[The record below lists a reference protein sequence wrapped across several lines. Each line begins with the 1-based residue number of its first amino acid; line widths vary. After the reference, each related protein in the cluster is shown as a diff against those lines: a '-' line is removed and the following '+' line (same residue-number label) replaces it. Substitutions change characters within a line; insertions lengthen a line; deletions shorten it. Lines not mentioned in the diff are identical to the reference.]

1 MKIEEYECVKIKRR
15 AQARIYAET
24 KASRPRNWLRITSGS
39 PPPAARRQQAELRT
53 RSQTKDQPAA

>member
-15 AQARIYAET
+15 AQPRIYGQTNDLTPEELVAHYQ
-24 KASRPRNWLRITSGS
+24 RIGI
-39 PPPAARRQQAELRT
+39 AARRQQAELRA